1 MPYNSKMSLKAANI
15 NPHYHHSNEQLNEE
29 LMIIEA
35 AKLNPQ
41 RFAPLYDKYYKQIF
55 NYLYQRMDDKDTA
68 FDLTGQVFL
77 KALTNLSNYQFK
89 GVPFAS
95 WLYRIAHNE
104 MMQLFRSSK
113 DKRAINADI
122 SDLRYICEENEEPF
136 FEEYIPAIKKLI
148 QELKEEELQMVELR
162 FFEKRAFKD
171 IAEIMDITEVNAK
184 VRMYRIIEKLKKQLS
199 KLKT

>member
-1 MPYNSKMSLKAANI
+1 MPYNSKMSLKAVHI
-15 NPHYHHSNEQLNEE
+15 NPSYHHSSEQLNEE

-77 KALTNLSNYQFK
+77 KALTNLGNYQFK

>member
-1 MPYNSKMSLKAANI
+1 MAI
-15 NPHYHHSNEQLNEE
+15 NPNYHHTTEQLNEE
-29 LMIIEA
+29 LMLIEA

-41 RFAPLYDKYYKQIF
+41 RFAPLYNKYYKQIF
-55 NYLYQRMDDKDTA
+55 NYVYQRMDDKDTA

-77 KALTNLSNYQFK
+77 KALTNLGNYQFK

-104 MMQLFRSSK
+104 LMQMFRTMK
-113 DKRAINADI
+113 DKRAVNADVG
-122 SDLRYICEENEEPF
+122 DLRNICSETEEPF

-148 QELKEEELQMVELR
+148 LELDSDDLQMVEMR
-162 FFEKRAFKD
+162 FFEKRPFKE
-171 IAEIMDITEVNAK
+171 IAEILNITEVNAK